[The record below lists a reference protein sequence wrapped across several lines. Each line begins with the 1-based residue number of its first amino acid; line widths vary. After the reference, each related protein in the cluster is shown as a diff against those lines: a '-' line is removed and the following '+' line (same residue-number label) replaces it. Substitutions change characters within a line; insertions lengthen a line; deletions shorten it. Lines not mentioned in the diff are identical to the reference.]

1 MSALVARYERKS
13 QLRFE
18 ALAFCTIYGRAQN
31 LTRIAEDGSF
41 SRKLA
46 IAGETTAFT
55 LPQILDQ
62 D

>member
-1 MSALVARYERKS
+1 MSALVARYEQKS

-18 ALAFCTIYGRAQN
+18 ALALHYYGRAQR
-31 LTRIAEDGSF
+31 LTRIAKDGSV